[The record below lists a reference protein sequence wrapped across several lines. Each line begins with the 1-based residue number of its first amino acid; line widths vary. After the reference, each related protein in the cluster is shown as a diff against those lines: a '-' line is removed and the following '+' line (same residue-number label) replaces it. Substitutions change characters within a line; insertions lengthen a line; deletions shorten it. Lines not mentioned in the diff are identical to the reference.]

1 MKSQAHRRIHPRHLL
16 AVVVLTLAVVPVGL
30 PRAQPTDPGSDPF
43 PIIDVNEAAKSIVT
57 RLNFT
62 SRFDVQVTSIQVVR
76 ERTHVRI
83 SDPPLLSVQVQD
95 LLGFSLDTFN
105 AWHPMWAFE
114 ETATGGERRVIRASG
129 RAKGRLTFPFLPE
142 AAKLVVTD
150 VAAARQV
157 ATIDLLPTTHDYCRN
172 NPTDPDC
179 AQLANRPPICN
190 AGGPYVAECTAPATA
205 VQLNGTGTTDPD
217 LDPIASYVWTG
228 GFAGGTASGPTPVV
242 TFPTVGSYPV
252 TLFVQDSLGA
262 DTMCSVPALVVD
274 TLPPTITAPPDVTIS
289 VCVNANVGQ
298 PTAGDGCGAP
308 AITSDRPAKFP
319 LGTTVVTWTATDAG
333 GNTTRAT
340 QRVIAVLGDD
350 ASCCPTGSRIIQG
363 TSASNQIV
371 GTSGSDCILGRGGDD
386 VIDGREGNDYISGG
400 EGRDTIFAGA
410 GNDRVYG
417 GPGDDT
423 LNAAPGSNFIEGGPG
438 TDGCFIDTTRDTA
451 LTCNP

>member
-1 MKSQAHRRIHPRHLL
+1 VKTQAHRPVSRHLL
-16 AVVVLTLAVVPVGL
+16 AVTVLMLVLVPAGV
-30 PRAQPTDPGSDPF
+30 PHAQPTDPSSDPF

-57 RLNFT
+57 RLNFN
-62 SRFDVQVTSIQVVR
+62 SRFDVQVASIQVVR

-114 ETATGGERRVIRASG
+114 ETATGGERRVIRPAG
-129 RAKGRLTFPFLPE
+129 ARGRLTFPFLPE

-150 VAAARQV
+150 VAAARPV

-172 NPTDPDC
+172 NPSDPDC
-179 AQLANRPPICN
+179 AQLANRPPTCN

-205 VQLNGTGTTDPD
+205 VQLNGTASTDPD
-217 LDPIASYVWTG
+217 LDPITSYTWTG

-252 TLFVQDSLGA
+252 TLFVTDSLGA
-262 DTMCSVPALVVD
+262 DAMCSVPALVVD
-274 TLPPTITAPPDVTIS
+274 TIPPTITAPADVTIS
-289 VCVNANVGQ
+289 VCVNANIGQ
-298 PTAGDGCGAP
+298 PTAADGCGAP
-308 AITSDRPAKFP
+308 TITSNRPAKFP

-333 GNTTRAT
+333 GNTTSAT
-340 QRVIAVLGDD
+340 QRVNAVLADD
-350 ASCCPTGSRIIQG
+350 ASCCPTGSHIIQG
-363 TSASNQIV
+363 TGASNQIL
-371 GTSGSDCILGRGGDD
+371 GTSGNDCILGRGGDD
-386 VIDGREGNDYISGG
+386 VIDGRGGDDAISGG

-423 LNAAPGSNFIEGGPG
+423 LNAAPGNNFIEGGSG
-438 TDGCFIDTTRDTA
+438 TDGCFVDPGKDTA